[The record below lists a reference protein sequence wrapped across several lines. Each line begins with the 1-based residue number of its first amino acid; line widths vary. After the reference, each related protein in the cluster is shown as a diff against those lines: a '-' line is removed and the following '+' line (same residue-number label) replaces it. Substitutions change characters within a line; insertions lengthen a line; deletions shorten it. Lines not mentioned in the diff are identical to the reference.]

1 MPNAL
6 IYSSSF
12 DGHRQ
17 VFVYVISQILSE
29 LGYKIYISGNFKE
42 EITNSF
48 YIEKLKKDK
57 SIILLDTSFFA
68 QGAMNITVTDFIAIQ
83 KRNNIDLTVF
93 AEGDHHIPLFNS
105 QILNKQNKL
114 RGRTIG
120 IFLRPFY
127 YYEKLSFINKLRY
140 IKNLKNRWKTDNRL
154 FHGLFLK
161 YFRLL
166 DSALYIDEYFV
177 SSHSFSK
184 WLPDVFQQYAETL
197 VIEENPEQRVWIEK
211 LNAFKERNTD
221 RIIFLYFGTA
231 QKRRGYDMLLKM
243 AVENKACFIH
253 CGLTDSKEKYE
264 YDDRE
269 LKSILQDD
277 GRLLE
282 TNQYISDPLCIEH
295 FFKSVNYLVLPY
307 RNFLGSSGVM
317 LQALYY
323 RIPVLVPEK
332 GIMGYRVKKHNLGLT
347 YNGDYDS
354 LTEQFNIFKDIPKDS
369 YAEGIG
375 QYMQYQSKD
384 RLKEILIKE
393 LTIKGF

>member
-6 IYSSSF
+6 IYSSTF

-29 LGYKIYISGNFKE
+29 LGYNIYIAGNFKE

-48 YIEKLKKDK
+48 YIEKLKKNK
-57 SIILLDTSFFA
+57 SIILIDTSSIA
-68 QGAMNITVTDFIAIQ
+68 QGAMNITVTDLIAIQ
-83 KRNNIDLTVF
+83 KNNNIELTVF
-93 AEGDHHIPLFNS
+93 SEGDHHIPLFNS
-105 QILNKQNKL
+105 QIFSKQNRL
-114 RGRTIG
+114 RGRTVG

-140 IKNLKNRWKTDNRL
+140 FKNLKYRWKTDNRL
-154 FHGLFLK
+154 FHGLLLK

-166 DSALYIDEYFV
+166 DSALYIDENFV

-211 LNAFKERNTD
+211 LSDFKERNKD
-221 RIIFLYFGTA
+221 RFIFLYFGTA

-253 CGLTDSKEKYE
+253 CGLTDYKEKYD
-264 YDDRE
+264 YDVTE
-269 LKSILQDD
+269 LKSKLQDE
-277 GRLLE
+277 GRLME

-295 FFKSVNYLVLPY
+295 FFKSVNHLVLPY

-347 YNGDYDS
+347 YNGDYES
-354 LTEQFNIFKDIPKDS
+354 LIEQFKKFKETPKDS
-369 YAEGIG
+369 YTDGIDL
-375 QYMQYQSKD
+375 YMQYQSKV

-393 LTIKGF
+393 LTV